1 MAAAGGEHGVEHPVG
16 RGEVALHEDGG
27 QGEDVPDVVEAVAGV
42 VFRKVVSGAEV
53 DPEEVA
59 EGIIVLDAVEAA
71 EGDAAGVGVGGVYG
85 IEEVVEV
92 LGEEIAFLGGGLFG
106 ALGGGHGPLVD
117 VEEDA
122 RPDFAVGGDEGV
134 GGVFVEIEFSLVGA
148 VAVAIPA
155 VFLEEGE
162 DGLGEAVFFAGGGE
176 ARGEQGQAS
185 ERHGGEGGVAHGGG
199 NGAKK
204 LRLPLRLSYPKGG
217 SADCGKRRAFPL
229 RGWLR
234 GGSWRVMS
242 SARQSLLEL
251 LRRKSVM
258 YGDFTL
264 ASGKRSDFYCDARL
278 TTLDPQGAVWLGEVA
293 WGLIQEKA
301 AALGVSPVA
310 VGGLTMGA
318 DPVALAIGIGSVRAG
333 GPGLQCFSIRKQAKA
348 HGRTKLIE
356 GNFQAGDTVVV
367 VDDTITTGGSTLEA
381 IEKIRAEGGKVAF
394 ALVLVDRSEGG
405 LEAIEATGVPVVAIF
420 SRADIDS
427 ARGTS

>member
-1 MAAAGGEHGVEHPVG
+1 
-16 RGEVALHEDGG
+16 
-27 QGEDVPDVVEAVAGV
+27 
-42 VFRKVVSGAEV
+42 
-53 DPEEVA
+53 
-59 EGIIVLDAVEAA
+59 
-71 EGDAAGVGVGGVYG
+71 
-85 IEEVVEV
+85 
-92 LGEEIAFLGGGLFG
+92 
-106 ALGGGHGPLVD
+106 
-117 VEEDA
+117 
-122 RPDFAVGGDEGV
+122 
-134 GGVFVEIEFSLVGA
+134 
-148 VAVAIPA
+148 
-155 VFLEEGE
+155 
-162 DGLGEAVFFAGGGE
+162 
-176 ARGEQGQAS
+176 
-185 ERHGGEGGVAHGGG
+185 
-199 NGAKK
+199 
-204 LRLPLRLSYPKGG
+204 
-217 SADCGKRRAFPL
+217 
-229 RGWLR
+229 
-234 GGSWRVMS
+234 
-242 SARQSLLEL
+242 
-251 LRRKSVM
+251 M